1 MTERCR
7 GFMSDVTH
15 DISGIYDSAA
25 VRIIIRHVSREIN
38 RVNDRE
44 VAMRLLAERDIRP
57 ATVEKVLFRD
67 KRRKESVGNRLTWC
81 RLLAETCDGRPD
93 TPRVHVRPYRSLVVV
108 VVEVVTVVVVVVV
121 VLVVVVEVV
130 VVVVVVVVVM
140 VVSVTG
146 REVWRSSWYS
156 SSSCSSWSPTG
167 WRASGTRSANTS
179 SPTLSSSAGWPLCF
193 TTPPARTTHGCST
206 LQTTHVDSTPRP
218 PSQLYRDLRQRCH
231 TWRHLD
237 SLTDVF
243 LQCKVSK

>member
-93 TPRVHVRPYRSLVVV
+93 TPRLHVRPDRPLAGVRLVHD
-108 VVEVVTVVVVVVV
+108 
-121 VLVVVVEVV
+121 
-130 VVVVVVVVVM
+130 
-140 VVSVTG
+140 
-146 REVWRSSWYS
+146 R
-156 SSSCSSWSPTG
+156 PT
-167 WRASGTRSANTS
+167 RVRRRCPVRLADHSAS
-179 SPTLSSSAGWPLCF
+179 
-193 TTPPARTTHGCST
+193 
-206 LQTTHVDSTPRP
+206 
-218 PSQLYRDLRQRCH
+218 
-231 TWRHLD
+231 RHLRRGPP
-237 SLTDVF
+237 TDARRFRPHTSTRRRDHRHNYTETYVRDVI
-243 LQCKVSK
+243 LDGI